1 MCVVVVRRLRARSF
15 ESCLCRLLSLP
26 GREGVVVLSCG
37 LSLDGG
43 DDDDRLVPNLI
54 TLAHLGNKQAPRVA
68 MAVLGEEDLPAAGQ
82 GETAHSTCPASAVT
96 KADAVSIIRRACLT
110 LNLSVCCR
118 SSAPVVVEVE
128 GIGRYFPDCTW
139 AGYLRSQRSGR

>member
-1 MCVVVVRRLRARSF
+1 M
-15 ESCLCRLLSLP
+15 
-26 GREGVVVLSCG
+26 VLSCG

-54 TLAHLGNKQAPRVA
+54 TLAHLGSKQAPRVA

-110 LNLSVCCR
+110 LSLSVLCVGGRQPQWCWR
-118 SSAPVVVEVE
+118 WRASAATSPTAHGPGTCEANGAAGE
-128 GIGRYFPDCTW
+128 HAPRGRHST
-139 AGYLRSQRSGR
+139 GLS